1 MMMGNENGE
10 RSDPRRTR
18 KPARAPT
25 QMRRQQGAAAA
36 AAGIGASRL
45 TGLVRTALVTNVLG
59 IGTVGD
65 AFAAAM
71 RIPNFLQNLL
81 GEGALSG
88 AFVPAYSSLTERDER
103 AAGRL
108 AGAIATF
115 LVAVTAAA
123 ALISIFAARPLVRL
137 IAWGFVGERFE
148 LTVTLVRITVC
159 GTALAVLSAWCLGV
173 LNSHRR
179 FFLSYVA
186 PVVWNATQ
194 IAVLV
199 GVLAWGIAGA
209 DRATALAWGVTAGAA
224 AQVLVQLRGVWR
236 ADPRIALNFGWREPQ
251 AAGVIKRFGPAVAGR
266 GVLQISAFLDL
277 ALASL
282 LSVGAAAAMAAAQ
295 TLYLLPLSLIGTSIA
310 AAELTELSRMRDP
323 AEIAQRTSG
332 RLCATVFGVSGVM
345 AIYFAAGGPL
355 TDSVFNLAGLRNAIA
370 DDDITLIAL
379 VLGAYSLG
387 LVPLVAS
394 RLCQNVLFAARD
406 TRTAASIAAIR
417 LAVSLGIGAALMLPL
432 DRVLVVEG
440 ALTGFG
446 DIDLFSLEST
456 WSLLDSRIRSD
467 PALPARLG
475 AVGLAL
481 GAAVGAWV
489 ELALLRRAVLQR
501 RPSRTGLP
509 QQADWPAQRLFGGAL
524 ARHMVP
530 AAVAFVVGLPVTLV
544 LAPLP
549 AVLRVAVAG
558 LTMAGLHVGCGL
570 ALRLPVA
577 RALTSQLSSVVT
589 KQRQHPPG
597 DAHADADSDA
607 DSDQSPTDDNNGG
620 PPQ

>member
-1 MMMGNENGE
+1 
-10 RSDPRRTR
+10 
-18 KPARAPT
+18 
-25 QMRRQQGAAAA
+25 MRRRPGLRRRQGAAAA
-36 AAGIGASRL
+36 AAGIGVSRL
-45 TGLVRTALVTNVLG
+45 SGLARTALVTNVLG
-59 IGTVGD
+59 IGTIGD

-88 AFVPAYSSLTERDER
+88 AFVPAYSSLSERDER

-115 LVAVTAAA
+115 LLAVTAAA

-137 IAWGFVGERFE
+137 IAWGFVGERFD

-199 GVLAWGIAGA
+199 GVIVWGVAGA
-209 DRATALAWGVTAGAA
+209 SRATALAWGVTAGAA
-224 AQVLVQLRGVWR
+224 GQVLVQLRGVWR
-236 ADPRIALNFGWREPQ
+236 ADPRISLNFGWRERE

-310 AAELTELSRMRDP
+310 AAELTELSRERDP
-323 AEIAQRTSG
+323 AVIAERTSQ
-332 RLCATVFGVSGVM
+332 RLCATVFGISGVA
-345 AIYFAAGGPL
+345 AIYLAAGTPL
-355 TDSVFNLAGLRNAIA
+355 SKTIFNLAGLRNAIA
-370 DDDITLIAL
+370 DDDIALIAL

-406 TRTAASIAAIR
+406 TRTAATIAAIR
-417 LAVSLGIGAALMLPL
+417 LAVSLVIGAALMLPL
-432 DRVLVVEG
+432 DRVLVIDG

-446 DIDLFSLEST
+446 DIDLFSREST
-456 WSLLDSRIRSD
+456 WSLLDSEIRSD

-481 GAAVGAWV
+481 GAAVGAWA
-489 ELALLRRAVLQR
+489 ELGLLRRAVLAR
-501 RPSRTGLP
+501 RTARGGLP
-509 QQADWPAQRLFGGAL
+509 RRADWPAERLFGSSA
-524 ARHMVP
+524 ARHLVP
-530 AAVAFVVGLPVTLV
+530 AAVALAVGIPAS
-544 LAPLP
+544 LALDILP
-549 AVLRVAVAG
+549 AVLRFAAVAA
-558 LTMAGLHVGCGL
+558 LMAGVHIGCGL
-570 ALRLPVA
+570 ALKLPAA
-577 RALTSQLSSVVT
+577 RALISRLPRLVVNLDQNPDSTSGNSTSDD
-589 KQRQHPPG
+589 RARPP
-597 DAHADADSDA
+597 AD
-607 DSDQSPTDDNNGG
+607 DDEGG
-620 PPQ
+620 SQP

>member
-1 MMMGNENGE
+1 MNEQ
-10 RSDPRRTR
+10 RSS
-18 KPARAPT
+18 ARA
-25 QMRRQQGAAAA
+25 RRQQGAAAA
-36 AAGIGASRL
+36 ATGIGVSRL
-45 TGLVRTALVTNVLG
+45 SGLVRTALVTNVLG
-59 IGTVGD
+59 IGVIGD

-81 GEGALSG
+81 GEGSLSA
-88 AFVPAYSSLTERDER
+88 AFVPAYSSLAERDER
-103 AAGRL
+103 AAGQL

-115 LVAVTAAA
+115 LVTITAAA
-123 ALISIFAARPLVRL
+123 TLISIFAARPLVRL

-173 LNSHRR
+173 LNSRRR

-186 PVVWNATQ
+186 PAVWNATQ

-199 GVLAWGIAGA
+199 GVLAWGVTGA

-236 ADPRIALNFGWREPQ
+236 ADPHIALNARWWDSQ
-251 AAGVIKRFGPAVAGR
+251 SAGVIKRFGPAVAGR

-310 AAELTELSRMRDP
+310 AVELTRLSRTHELRTI
-323 AEIAQRTSG
+323 AERTSA
-332 RLCATVFGVSGVM
+332 RLCAATFAVSAVVAM
-345 AIYFAAGGPL
+345 YLASGGPL
-355 TDSVFNLAGLRNAIA
+355 VASVFNLAGLRTTIG
-370 DDDITLIAL
+370 DDDIALIAL

-406 TRTAASIAAIR
+406 TRTAATIATVR
-417 LAVSLGIGAALMLPL
+417 LSVSLIVGAALMLPL
-432 DRVLVVEG
+432 DRLLIVDG
-440 ALTGFG
+440 AITGFS
-446 DIDLFSLEST
+446 DIDLFSTEST
-456 WSLLDSRIRSD
+456 WSLVDSKVRSD

-481 GAAVGAWV
+481 GAAAGAWV
-489 ELALLRRAVLQR
+489 ELILLRSAILRR
-501 RPSRTGLP
+501 RPANTHLP
-509 QQADWPAQRLFGGAL
+509 ERADWPQHQLFGGTL
-524 ARHMVP
+524 ARHMLP
-530 AAVAFVVGLPVTLV
+530 AVVTFTVGALMTFALS
-544 LAPLP
+544 PLP
-549 AVLRVAVAG
+549 AVLRASLAMGAMAVV
-558 LTMAGLHVGCGL
+558 HFGCGL
-570 ALRLPVA
+570 ALGLPAA
-577 RALTSQLSSVVT
+577 RALTSRLSRLVSRQ
-589 KQRQHPPG
+589 QRHPHAPVRV
-597 DAHADADSDA
+597 DADLANADPIHADSTNDQAI
-607 DSDQSPTDDNNGG
+607 SDQTTNDPKG
-620 PPQ
+620 PLQ

>member
-1 MMMGNENGE
+1 
-10 RSDPRRTR
+10 
-18 KPARAPT
+18 
-25 QMRRQQGAAAA
+25 MRRQQGAAAA
-36 AAGIGASRL
+36 AAGIGVSRL
-45 TGLVRTALVTNVLG
+45 SGLARTALVTNVLG
-59 IGTVGD
+59 IGTIGD

-115 LVAVTAAA
+115 LVAITAAA

-199 GVLAWGIAGA
+199 GVLAWGVAGA

-236 ADPRIALNFGWREPQ
+236 ADPRISLNFGWREPH

-310 AAELTELSRMRDP
+310 AAELTELSRIREP
-323 AEIAQRTSG
+323 ATIAERTSA
-332 RLCATVFGVSGVM
+332 RLCATAFGVSGVV

-355 TDSVFNLAGLRNAIA
+355 TDSVFNLAGLRTAIA

-406 TRTAASIAAIR
+406 TRTAATIAAIR
-417 LAVSLGIGAALMLPL
+417 LAVSLAVGAALMLPL

-456 WSLLDSRIRSD
+456 WSLLDSGIRSD
-467 PALPARLG
+467 AALPARLG

-489 ELALLRRAVLQR
+489 ELGLLRRAVMQR
-501 RPSRTGLP
+501 RPARAGMPTA
-509 QQADWPAQRLFGGAL
+509 ADWPAGRLFGGAI
-524 ARHMVP
+524 ARHLVP
-530 AAVAFVVGLPVTLV
+530 AAVTFVVGLGVTLV
-544 LAPLP
+544 LAPVP
-549 AVLRVAVAG
+549 SVLRVAVAG
-558 LTMAGLHVGCGL
+558 VTMAGLHLGCGL

-577 RALTSQLSSVVT
+577 RALTSQLSRVAP
-589 KQRQHPPG
+589 KRAQRSH
-597 DAHADADSDA
+597 DTTHADARTEPDES
-607 DSDQSPTDDNNGG
+607 STDDNEGS
-620 PPQ
+620 

>member
-1 MMMGNENGE
+1 
-10 RSDPRRTR
+10 
-18 KPARAPT
+18 
-25 QMRRQQGAAAA
+25 MRRQQGAAAA
-36 AAGIGASRL
+36 AAGIGVSRL
-45 TGLVRTALVTNVLG
+45 SGLARTALVTNVLG
-59 IGTVGD
+59 IGTIGD

-115 LVAVTAAA
+115 LVAVTATA

-199 GVLAWGIAGA
+199 GVLAWGVAGA

-236 ADPRIALNFGWREPQ
+236 ADPRISLNFGWREPQ

-310 AAELTELSRMRDP
+310 AAELTELSRIREP
-323 AEIAQRTSG
+323 ATIAERTSE
-332 RLCATVFGVSGVM
+332 RLCATAFGISGVV
-345 AIYFAAGGPL
+345 AIYFATGGPL
-355 TDSVFNLAGLRNAIA
+355 TDSVFNLAGLRTAIA

-387 LVPLVAS
+387 LVPLAAS

-406 TRTAASIAAIR
+406 TRTAATVAAIR
-417 LAVSLGIGAALMLPL
+417 LAVSLAVGAALMLPL
-432 DRVLVVEG
+432 DRVLVIEG

-456 WSLLDSRIRSD
+456 WSLLDAGIRSD

-489 ELALLRRAVLQR
+489 ELGLLRRAVLRR
-501 RPSRTGLP
+501 RPARAGMPT
-509 QQADWPAQRLFGGAL
+509 QADWPEGRLFGGAI
-524 ARHMVP
+524 ARHLVP
-530 AAVAFVVGLPVTLV
+530 AVVTFVVGLGVTLV
-544 LAPLP
+544 LAPVP
-549 AVLRVAVAG
+549 SVLRVAIAG
-558 LTMAGLHVGCGL
+558 LTMAGVHLGCGL
-570 ALRLPVA
+570 ALRLPAA
-577 RALTSQLSSVVT
+577 RALTSQLSRIT
-589 KQRQHPPG
+589 PERAQRARG
-597 DAHADADSDA
+597 ADADA
-607 DSDQSPTDDNNGG
+607 DQSLNDHEGG
-620 PPQ
+620 LPQ

>member
-1 MMMGNENGE
+1 
-10 RSDPRRTR
+10 
-18 KPARAPT
+18 
-25 QMRRQQGAAAA
+25 MRRRQGAAAA
-36 AAGIGASRL
+36 AAGIGVSRL
-45 TGLVRTALVTNVLG
+45 SGLVRTALVTNVLG
-59 IGTVGD
+59 IGTIGD

-88 AFVPAYSSLTERDER
+88 AFVPAYSSLSERDER

-108 AGAIATF
+108 AGAVATF
-115 LVAVTAAA
+115 LIAVTAAA
-123 ALISIFAARPLVRL
+123 ALVSIFAARPLVRL

-194 IAVLV
+194 IAVLA
-199 GVLAWGIAGA
+199 GVIAWGVAGA
-209 DRATALAWGVTAGAA
+209 SRATALAWGVTAGAVG
-224 AQVLVQLRGVWR
+224 QVLVQLRGVWR
-236 ADPRIALNFGWREPQ
+236 ADPHITLNFRWRERE

-310 AAELTELSRMRDP
+310 ATELTELSRARDTSVI
-323 AEIAQRTSG
+323 AERTSQ
-332 RLCATVFGVSGVM
+332 RLCATIFGVSGVV
-345 AIYFAAGGPL
+345 AIYLAAGSPL
-355 TDSVFNLAGLRNAIA
+355 SHTIFNLAGLRNAIA
-370 DDDITLIAL
+370 DDDIALIAL

-406 TRTAASIAAIR
+406 TRTAATIAAVR
-417 LAVSLGIGAALMLPL
+417 LAVSLVIGAALMLPL
-432 DRVLVVEG
+432 DRVLVIDG

-446 DIDLFSLEST
+446 DINLFSLEST
-456 WSLLDSRIRSD
+456 WSLLDTKIRSD

-489 ELALLRRAVLQR
+489 ELALLRRAVLAR
-501 RPSRTGLP
+501 RTARGGLP
-509 QQADWPAQRLFGGAL
+509 RRADWPAQRLFGGSV
-524 ARHMVP
+524 ARHLVP
-530 AAVAFVVGLPVTLV
+530 AAIA
-544 LAPLP
+544 LAAGIPASLALDGLP
-549 AVLRVAVAG
+549 AVLRFAAVAVLMTG
-558 LTMAGLHVGCGL
+558 VHIGSGL
-570 ALRLPVA
+570 ALKLPVA
-577 RALTSQLSSVVT
+577 RVLISQLPLLVLNWQERPDSAT
-589 KQRQHPPG
+589 G
-597 DAHADADSDA
+597 DDTANPRARPFADDEAGDEE
-607 DSDQSPTDDNNGG
+607 GG
-620 PPQ
+620 FQP

>member
-1 MMMGNENGE
+1 MAA
-10 RSDPRRTR
+10 RREG
-18 KPARAPT
+18 APIGAAS

-36 AAGIGASRL
+36 AAGIGVSRL
-45 TGLVRTALVTNVLG
+45 SGLARTALVTNVLG
-59 IGTVGD
+59 IGTIGD

-88 AFVPAYSSLTERDER
+88 AFVPAYSSLAERDER

-108 AGAIATF
+108 AGAVATF

-123 ALISIFAARPLVRL
+123 ALISILAARPLVRL

-186 PVVWNATQ
+186 PVLWNATQ

-199 GVLAWGIAGA
+199 GVLAWGVVGA
-209 DRATALAWGVTAGAA
+209 DRATALAWGVAAGAV

-236 ADPRIALNFGWREPQ
+236 ANPQISLNFRWREPQ
-251 AAGVIKRFGPAVAGR
+251 ASGVIKRFGPAVAGR
-266 GVLQISAFLDL
+266 GVLQISAFVDL

-295 TLYLLPLSLIGTSIA
+295 TLYLLPLSLIGTSVA
-310 AAELTELSRMRDP
+310 AAELTELSRLRDP
-323 AEIAQRTSG
+323 ADVAQRTSG
-332 RLCATVFGVSGVM
+332 RLCATAFGVSGVM
-345 AIYFAAGGPL
+345 ALYFAAGGPL
-355 TDSVFNLAGLRNAIA
+355 TDAVFNLAGLRNAIA
-370 DDDITLIAL
+370 KDDIILIAL
-379 VLGAYSLG
+379 VLGAYALG

-406 TRTAASIAAIR
+406 TRTAAVIASIR
-417 LAVSLGIGAALMLPL
+417 LAVSLAVGAALMLPL
-432 DRVLVVEG
+432 DRVLVIEG

-446 DIDLFSLEST
+446 DIDLLSLEST
-456 WSLLDSRIRSD
+456 WSLLDAKLRSNA
-467 PALPARLG
+467 ALPARLG

-489 ELALLRRAVLQR
+489 ELGLLRRAVLRR
-501 RPSRTGLP
+501 RPLRAGLP
-509 QQADWPAQRLFGGAL
+509 QQADWPRRRLFGGSL
-524 ARHMVP
+524 ARHLVP
-530 AAVAFVVGLPVTLV
+530 AAAAFVVGLPLTIA
-544 LAPLP
+544 LAPMP
-549 AVLRVAVAG
+549 AVLRTAAAG
-558 LTMAGLHVGCGL
+558 LVMAGVHFGCGL
-570 ALRLPVA
+570 GLRLPVA
-577 RALTSQLSSVVT
+577 RALTSELSRIVSSRRGRPRDDT
-589 KQRQHPPG
+589 L
-597 DAHADADSDA
+597 ADADSD
-607 DSDQSPTDDNNGG
+607 DNQGG
-620 PPQ
+620 LPQ

>member
-1 MMMGNENGE
+1 
-10 RSDPRRTR
+10 
-18 KPARAPT
+18 
-25 QMRRQQGAAAA
+25 MRRQQGAAAA
-36 AAGIGASRL
+36 AAGIGVSRL
-45 TGLVRTALVTNVLG
+45 SGLARTALVTNVLG

-88 AFVPAYSSLTERDER
+88 AFVPAYSSLAERDER

-115 LVAVTAAA
+115 LVAVTATA

-186 PVVWNATQ
+186 PVVWNAAQ

-199 GVLAWGIAGA
+199 GVLAWGVAGA

-236 ADPRIALNFGWREPQ
+236 ADPRIALNFRWRDPA

-266 GVLQISAFLDL
+266 GVLQISAFVDL

-310 AAELTELSRMRDP
+310 AAELTELSRTRDP
-323 AEIAQRTSG
+323 AAIAERTSA
-332 RLCATVFGVSGVM
+332 RLCGAVFGISGVV
-345 AIYFAAGGPL
+345 AVYFAAGGPL

-406 TRTAASIAAIR
+406 TRTAATIAAIR
-417 LAVSLGIGAALMLPL
+417 LAVSLAVGAALMLPL
-432 DRVLVVEG
+432 DRVLVLEG

-446 DIDLFSLEST
+446 DIDLFSAEST
-456 WSLLDSRIRSD
+456 WSLLDSGVRSD
-467 PALPARLG
+467 PGLPARLG

-481 GAAVGAWV
+481 GAALGAWV
-489 ELALLRRAVLQR
+489 ELGLLRRAVLQR
-501 RPSRTGLP
+501 RPTRAAMP
-509 QQADWPAQRLFGGAL
+509 RRADWPGQRLFGGAL
-524 ARHMVP
+524 ARHLAP
-530 AAVAFVVGLPVTLV
+530 AAVTFVAGLPITLV
-544 LAPLP
+544 LAPVP
-549 AVLRVAVAG
+549 SVLRVAVVGAA
-558 LTMAGLHVGCGL
+558 MACIHLGCGL
-570 ALRLPVA
+570 ALRLPTA
-577 RALTSQLSSVVT
+577 RALVSQLSRVAPSPSQRS
-589 KQRQHPPG
+589 QRQGSQDPAHIDG
-597 DAHADADSDA
+597 DEEE
-607 DSDQSPTDDNNGG
+607 G

>member
-1 MMMGNENGE
+1 
-10 RSDPRRTR
+10 
-18 KPARAPT
+18 
-25 QMRRQQGAAAA
+25 MRRRPETRRRQGAAAA
-36 AAGIGASRL
+36 AAGIGVSRL
-45 TGLVRTALVTNVLG
+45 SGLARTALVTNVLG
-59 IGTVGD
+59 IGTIGD

-88 AFVPAYSSLTERDER
+88 AFVPAYSSLSERDER

-108 AGAIATF
+108 AGAVATF

-159 GTALAVLSAWCLGV
+159 GAALAVLSAWCLGV

-199 GVLAWGIAGA
+199 GVIAWGVAGA
-209 DRATALAWGVTAGAA
+209 SRATALAWGVAAGAA
-224 AQVLVQLRGVWR
+224 GQILVQLRGVWR
-236 ADPRIALNFGWREPQ
+236 ADPHIALNFRWRERE

-266 GVLQISAFLDL
+266 GVLQISAFVDL

-310 AAELTELSRMRDP
+310 AAELTELSRARDTAVI
-323 AEIAQRTSG
+323 AERTSQ
-332 RLCATVFGVSGVM
+332 RLCSTVFAVSGVA
-345 AIYFAAGGPL
+345 AIYLAAGSPL
-355 TDSVFNLAGLRNAIA
+355 SDTIFNLAGLRNAIA
-370 DDDITLIAL
+370 DDDVMLIAL

-406 TRTAASIAAIR
+406 TRTAATIAAIR
-417 LAVSLGIGAALMLPL
+417 LAVSLVIGAALMLPL
-432 DRVLVVEG
+432 DRVLVIDG

-446 DIDLFSLEST
+446 DIDLLSLEST
-456 WSLLDSRIRSD
+456 WSLLDTKIRSD

-489 ELALLRRAVLQR
+489 ELALLRRAVLAR
-501 RPSRTGLP
+501 RTARGGLP
-509 QQADWPAQRLFGGAL
+509 RQADWPAQRLFGGSG
-524 ARHMVP
+524 ARHLVP
-530 AAVAFVVGLPVTLV
+530 AAVALAVGIPAS
-544 LAPLP
+544 LATDALP
-549 AVLRVAVAG
+549 AVLRFVAVAII
-558 LTMAGLHVGCGL
+558 MAGVHIGCGL
-570 ALRLPVA
+570 TLKLPAARVLILLLPRLVLNWQERPGTDSGDDA
-577 RALTSQLSSVVT
+577 AHRRAQPQSDDDGDDEGGSQ
-589 KQRQHPPG
+589 P
-597 DAHADADSDA
+597 
-607 DSDQSPTDDNNGG
+607 
-620 PPQ
+620 

>member
-1 MMMGNENGE
+1 
-10 RSDPRRTR
+10 
-18 KPARAPT
+18 
-25 QMRRQQGAAAA
+25 MRRQQGAAAA

-45 TGLVRTALVTNVLG
+45 SGLARTALVTNVLG
-59 IGTVGD
+59 IGTIGD

-123 ALISIFAARPLVRL
+123 ALTSIFAARPLVRL

-159 GTALAVLSAWCLGV
+159 GTAVAVLSAWCLGV

-199 GVLAWGIAGA
+199 GVLAWGVAGA
-209 DRATALAWGVTAGAA
+209 DRATALAWGVTAGAV
-224 AQVLVQLRGVWR
+224 AQVVVQLRGVWR
-236 ADPRIALNFGWREPQ
+236 ADPQIALNFRWREPN

-310 AAELTELSRMRDP
+310 AAELTELSRTQDP
-323 AEIAQRTSG
+323 ATIAERTSG
-332 RLCATVFGVSGVM
+332 RLCGTVFAVSGVV
-345 AIYFAAGGPL
+345 AIYFAAGGPI
-355 TDSVFNLAGLRNAIA
+355 TDSVFNLAGLRTAIA

-379 VLGAYSLG
+379 VLGAYSIG

-406 TRTAASIAAIR
+406 TRTAATIAAIR
-417 LAVSLGIGAALMLPL
+417 LAVSLVVGAMLMLPL

-456 WSLLDSRIRSD
+456 WSLLDSAIRSD

-481 GAAVGAWV
+481 GAALGAWV
-489 ELALLRRAVLQR
+489 ELGLLRRAVLQR
-501 RPSRTGLP
+501 RPVRASMPR
-509 QQADWPAQRLFGGAL
+509 QADWPDQRLFGGAL
-524 ARHMVP
+524 GRHLVP

-549 AVLRVAVAG
+549 SVLRAALAG
-558 LTMAGLHVGCGL
+558 LIMAGLHLGCGL
-570 ALRLPVA
+570 ALRLPAA
-577 RALTSQLSSVVT
+577 RALTSQLSHIALRRTQPS
-589 KQRQHPPG
+589 HG
-597 DAHADADSDA
+597 AAHSDA
-607 DSDQSPTDDNNGG
+607 LAPEDQPPADDNEGG
-620 PPQ
+620 LAQ

>member
-1 MMMGNENGE
+1 
-10 RSDPRRTR
+10 
-18 KPARAPT
+18 
-25 QMRRQQGAAAA
+25 MRPEQGAAAA
-36 AAGIGASRL
+36 AAGIGISRL
-45 TGLVRTALVTNVLG
+45 SGLARTALVANVLG
-59 IGTVGD
+59 IGAVGD

-88 AFVPAYSSLTERDER
+88 AFVPAYSSLNERDER

-108 AGAIATF
+108 AGAVATF
-115 LVAVTAAA
+115 LVAATAGA
-123 ALISIFAARPLVRL
+123 ALVSIVAARPLVRL

-148 LTVTLVRITVC
+148 LTVALVRITVC

-186 PVVWNATQ
+186 PVLWNTAQ

-199 GVLAWGIAGA
+199 GVLAWGMVGA
-209 DRATALAWGVTAGAA
+209 DRATALAWGVTAGAV

-236 ADPRIALNFGWREPQ
+236 ANPRIALNFRWREPQ

-266 GVLQISAFLDL
+266 GVLQISAFVDL

-295 TLYLLPLSLIGTSIA
+295 TLYLLPLSLIGASVA
-310 AAELTELSRMRDP
+310 AAELTELSRIRDP
-323 AEIAQRTSG
+323 ADIARRTSE
-332 RLCATVFGVSGVM
+332 RLCATAFGVSGV
-345 AIYFAAGGPL
+345 AALYFAAGKPL
-355 TDSVFNLAGLRNAIA
+355 SDAVFNLAGLRRAIA
-370 DDDITLIAL
+370 DDDILLIAL

-406 TRTAASIAAIR
+406 TRTAAAVASVR
-417 LAVSLGIGAALMLPL
+417 LAVSLVVGAALMLPL
-432 DRVLVVEG
+432 DRVLVVDG

-446 DIDLFSLEST
+446 DIDLLSLEAT
-456 WSLLDSRIRSD
+456 WSLLDAKVRSNA
-467 PALPARLG
+467 ALPARLG

-489 ELALLRRAVLQR
+489 ELGLLRRALLQR
-501 RPSRTGLP
+501 RPSRGGLP
-509 QQADWPAQRLFGGAL
+509 SHAHWPRRRLFGGAL
-524 ARHMVP
+524 ARHLAP
-530 AAVAFVVGLPVTLV
+530 ASAALAVGLLLTVA

-549 AVLRVAVAG
+549 AVLRTALAT
-558 LTMAGLHVGCGL
+558 LTVTALHLGCGL
-570 ALRLPVA
+570 ALRLPAAWALASHLSRIVGA
-577 RALTSQLSSVVT
+577 RRHRPRNGTPAI
-589 KQRQHPPG
+589 
-597 DAHADADSDA
+597 AD
-607 DSDQSPTDDNNGG
+607 TDDNQGG
-620 PPQ
+620 LPR

>member
-1 MMMGNENGE
+1 
-10 RSDPRRTR
+10 
-18 KPARAPT
+18 
-25 QMRRQQGAAAA
+25 MRRQQGAAAA
-36 AAGIGASRL
+36 AAGIGVSRL
-45 TGLVRTALVTNVLG
+45 SGLARTALVTNVLG
-59 IGTVGD
+59 IGTIGD

-115 LVAVTAAA
+115 LVAIAATA

-199 GVLAWGIAGA
+199 GVLAWGVART

-236 ADPRIALNFGWREPQ
+236 ADPRISLNLGWREPQ

-295 TLYLLPLSLIGTSIA
+295 ALYLLPLSLIGTSIA
-310 AAELTELSRMRDP
+310 AAELTELSRIRDP
-323 AEIAQRTSG
+323 VTIAERTSE
-332 RLCATVFGVSGVM
+332 RLCATAFGVSGVV

-355 TDSVFNLAGLRNAIA
+355 TDSVFNLAGLRTAIA

-406 TRTAASIAAIR
+406 TRTAATIAAIR
-417 LAVSLGIGAALMLPL
+417 LAVSLAVGAALMLPL
-432 DRVLVVEG
+432 DRVLVIEG

-456 WSLLDSRIRSD
+456 WSLLDAGIRSD

-481 GAAVGAWV
+481 GAALGAWV
-489 ELALLRRAVLQR
+489 ELGLLRRAVLRR
-501 RPSRTGLP
+501 RPARADMPT
-509 QQADWPAQRLFGGAL
+509 QADWPEGRLFGGAI
-524 ARHMVP
+524 ARHLVP
-530 AAVAFVVGLPVTLV
+530 AVATFVVGLGVALV

-549 AVLRVAVAG
+549 AVLRVSLAG
-558 LTMAGLHVGCGL
+558 LTMAGVHLGCGL
-570 ALRLPVA
+570 ALRLPAA
-577 RALTSQLSSVVT
+577 RALTSQLSRVAP
-589 KQRQHPPG
+589 KRAHPSHGANGG
-597 DAHADADSDA
+597 DT
-607 DSDQSPTDDNNGG
+607 DQSLNGDEG
-620 PPQ
+620 GLPQ

>member
-1 MMMGNENGE
+1 
-10 RSDPRRTR
+10 
-18 KPARAPT
+18 
-25 QMRRQQGAAAA
+25 MRRQQGAAAA

-45 TGLVRTALVTNVLG
+45 SGLARTALVTNVLG
-59 IGTVGD
+59 LGTVGD

-115 LVAVTAAA
+115 LVAVTASA

-199 GVLAWGIAGA
+199 GVLAWGAAGA
-209 DRATALAWGVTAGAA
+209 DRATALAWGVTAGAV

-236 ADPRIALNFGWREPQ
+236 ADPRIALNFGWRDPH

-310 AAELTELSRMRDP
+310 AAELTELSRTHDP
-323 AEIAQRTSG
+323 AVIAQRTAG
-332 RLCATVFGVSGVM
+332 RLCAAAFGVSGVV

-355 TDSVFNLAGLRNAIA
+355 TDSVFNLGGLRVAIA
-370 DDDITLIAL
+370 QDDIALIAL

-417 LAVSLGIGAALMLPL
+417 LAVSLVVGAALMLPL
-432 DRVLVVEG
+432 DRVLIVDG

-456 WSLLDSRIRSD
+456 WSLLDAGIRSD
-467 PALPARLG
+467 PGLPARLG

-489 ELALLRRAVLQR
+489 ELGLLRQAVLQR
-501 RPSRTGLP
+501 RPARAGMP
-509 QQADWPAQRLFGGAL
+509 RQADWPQQRLFGGAL
-524 ARHMVP
+524 ARHLVP
-530 AAVAFVVGLPVTLV
+530 AFVTFVVGLPVTLV

-549 AVLRVAVAG
+549 AVLRAATAG
-558 LTMAGLHVGCGL
+558 VVMAALHLGCGL
-570 ALRLPVA
+570 ALRLPAA
-577 RALTSQLSSVVT
+577 RALASLLAHRAS
-589 KQRQHPPG
+589 KNRHPSP
-597 DAHADADSDA
+597 DAAQADGRDDT
-607 DSDQSPTDDNNGG
+607 DRSPTEDNEGS
-620 PPQ
+620 

>member
-1 MMMGNENGE
+1 
-10 RSDPRRTR
+10 
-18 KPARAPT
+18 
-25 QMRRQQGAAAA
+25 MRRRPGLRRRQGAAAA
-36 AAGIGASRL
+36 AAGIGVSRL
-45 TGLVRTALVTNVLG
+45 SGLARTALVTNVLG
-59 IGTVGD
+59 IGTIGD

-88 AFVPAYSSLTERDER
+88 AFVPAYSSLSERDER

-108 AGAIATF
+108 AGAVATF
-115 LVAVTAAA
+115 LLAITAAA

-199 GVLAWGIAGA
+199 GVILWGVAGTS
-209 DRATALAWGVTAGAA
+209 RATALAWGVTAGAA
-224 AQVLVQLRGVWR
+224 GQVLVQLRGVWR
-236 ADPRIALNFGWREPQ
+236 ANPRITLNFRWREHE

-310 AAELTELSRMRDP
+310 AAELTELSRARDTAVI
-323 AEIAQRTSG
+323 AERTSQ
-332 RLCATVFGVSGVM
+332 RLCATVFGISGVA
-345 AIYFAAGGPL
+345 AIYLAAGSPL
-355 TDSVFNLAGLRNAIA
+355 SDAIFNLAGLRTAIA
-370 DDDITLIAL
+370 DDDIALIAL

-406 TRTAASIAAIR
+406 TRTAAVIAAIR
-417 LAVSLGIGAALMLPL
+417 LAVSLIIGAALMLPL
-432 DRVLVVEG
+432 DRVLIIDG

-446 DIDLFSLEST
+446 DIDLFSREST
-456 WSLLDSRIRSD
+456 WSLLDTKIRSD

-475 AVGLAL
+475 AVGLAF

-489 ELALLRRAVLQR
+489 EMGLLRRAVLAR
-501 RPSRTGLP
+501 RTARGGLP
-509 QQADWPAQRLFGGAL
+509 RRADWPAQRLFGGTG
-524 ARHMVP
+524 ARHLVP
-530 AAVAFVVGLPVTLV
+530 AAVA
-544 LAPLP
+544 LAAGIPASLALDVLP
-549 AVLRVAVAG
+549 AVLRFAAVAA
-558 LTMAGLHVGCGL
+558 LMAAVHVGCGL
-570 ALRLPVA
+570 ALKLPA
-577 RALTSQLSSVVT
+577 AGALISQLPRLMLNWRRRPDGTSPDGTVPDGTVGEATRPSSD
-589 KQRQHPPG
+589 G
-597 DAHADADSDA
+597 DE
-607 DSDQSPTDDNNGG
+607 GG
-620 PPQ
+620 SQP

>member
-1 MMMGNENGE
+1 
-10 RSDPRRTR
+10 
-18 KPARAPT
+18 
-25 QMRRQQGAAAA
+25 MRRQQGAAAA

-45 TGLVRTALVTNVLG
+45 SGLARTALVTNVLG
-59 IGTVGD
+59 IGTIGD

-115 LVAVTAAA
+115 LVAVTATA

-199 GVLAWGIAGA
+199 GVLAWGVAGA

-236 ADPRIALNFGWREPQ
+236 ADPQIALNFRWREPA

-310 AAELTELSRMRDP
+310 AAELTELSRTHDP
-323 AEIAQRTSG
+323 VTIAERTSG
-332 RLCATVFGVSGVM
+332 RLCGTVFAVSGVV
-345 AIYFAAGGPL
+345 AIYFAAGGPI
-355 TDSVFNLAGLRNAIA
+355 TDSVFNLAGLRTAIA

-406 TRTAASIAAIR
+406 TRTAATIAAIR
-417 LAVSLGIGAALMLPL
+417 LAVSLVVGAMLMLPL

-446 DIDLFSLEST
+446 DIDLFSLEAT
-456 WSLLDSRIRSD
+456 WSLLDSPIRSD

-481 GAAVGAWV
+481 GAALGAWV

-501 RPSRTGLP
+501 RPARAGMP
-509 QQADWPAQRLFGGAL
+509 RQADWPGRRLFGGAL
-524 ARHMVP
+524 GRHLVP
-530 AAVAFVVGLPVTLV
+530 ASVAFVVGLPVTLV

-549 AVLRVAVAG
+549 SVLRAAIAG
-558 LTMAGLHVGCGL
+558 LVMAGLHLGCGL
-570 ALRLPVA
+570 ALRLPAA
-577 RALTSQLSSVVT
+577 RALTSQLSHVAL
-589 KQRQHPPG
+589 KQGRRSR
-597 DAHADADSDA
+597 DAARADTRSPE
-607 DSDQSPTDDNNGG
+607 DQSPTDDNEGG
-620 PPQ
+620 LPQ

>member
-1 MMMGNENGE
+1 MSRE
-10 RSDPRRTR
+10 
-18 KPARAPT
+18 
-25 QMRRQQGAAAA
+25 QGAPAAA
-36 AAGIGASRL
+36 VGIGVSRL
-45 TGLVRTALVTNVLG
+45 SGLARTALITNVLG
-59 IGTVGD
+59 VGTLGD

-88 AFVPAYSSLTERDER
+88 AFVPAYSSLSERDER

-108 AGAIATF
+108 AGAVATF
-115 LVAVTAAA
+115 LIAIAAAA

-159 GTALAVLSAWCLGV
+159 GAALAVLSAWCLGV

-194 IAVLV
+194 ISVLV
-199 GVLAWGIAGA
+199 GVIVWGTTGA
-209 DRATALAWGVTAGAA
+209 TRATALAWGVTAGAA
-224 AQVLVQLRGVWR
+224 GQVLVQLRGVR
-236 ADPRIALNFGWREPQ
+236 RCDPQIVLNVRWRERT

-266 GVLQISAFLDL
+266 GVLQISSFLDL

-310 AAELTELSRMRDP
+310 AAELTELSRINDP
-323 AEIAQRTSG
+323 AVIAERTSQ
-332 RLCATVFGVSGVM
+332 RLCAAIFGISGVA
-345 AIYFAAGGPL
+345 AIYLAAGLPL
-355 TDSVFNLAGLRNAIA
+355 SDTIFNLAGLRSAIA
-370 DDDITLIAL
+370 DDDIALIAA

-394 RLCQNVLFAARD
+394 RLCQNVLFVARD
-406 TRTAASIAAIR
+406 TRTAAKIAAIR
-417 LAVSLGIGAALMLPL
+417 LTVSLGIGALLMLPL
-432 DRVLVVEG
+432 DRVLILDG

-446 DIDLFSLEST
+446 DIDLLSTDST
-456 WSLLDSRIRSD
+456 WSLLDTKVRSD

-489 ELALLRRAVLQR
+489 ELALLRRAVLKHRSALSRLPQR
-501 RPSRTGLP
+501 RLP
-509 QQADWPAQRLFGGAL
+509 QRPDWPAQRLFGGNGARHLVPGAVAL
-524 ARHMVP
+524 AVGIP
-530 AAVAFVVGLPVTLV
+530 AAVGLGV
-544 LAPLP
+544 LP
-549 AVLRVAVAG
+549 AVLRFIVVATFMVVVHISVG
-558 LTMAGLHVGCGL
+558 LTLQLPA
-570 ALRLPVA
+570 ARLLILQVPRLVLNW
-577 RALTSQLSSVVT
+577 RSRPSNQS
-589 KQRQHPPG
+589 G
-597 DAHADADSDA
+597 DNTHDNTNNTHDNTGDQQKSPSADNDE
-607 DSDQSPTDDNNGG
+607 GG
-620 PPQ
+620 S

>member
-1 MMMGNENGE
+1 
-10 RSDPRRTR
+10 
-18 KPARAPT
+18 
-25 QMRRQQGAAAA
+25 MRRPQGAGAA
-36 AAGIGASRL
+36 AAGIGVSRL
-45 TGLVRTALVTNVLG
+45 SGLARTALIINVLG
-59 IGTVGD
+59 IGTIGD

-115 LVAVTAAA
+115 LVAITATA

-199 GVLAWGIAGA
+199 GVLAWGVAGA

-236 ADPRIALNFGWREPQ
+236 ADPQIALNFGWRERE

-310 AAELTELSRMRDP
+310 AAELTELSRVRDP
-323 AEIAQRTSG
+323 AAIAERTAR
-332 RLCATVFGVSGVM
+332 RLCATAFAVSGVV
-345 AIYFAAGGPL
+345 AIYFAAAGPL
-355 TDSVFNLAGLRNAIA
+355 TDTVFNLAGLRNAIA
-370 DDDITLIAL
+370 NDDITLIAL
-379 VLGAYSLG
+379 VLGAYSVG

-394 RLCQNVLFAARD
+394 RLCQNVLFAARY
-406 TRTAASIAAIR
+406 TRTAATIAAIR
-417 LAVSLGIGAALMLPL
+417 LAVSLAIGAALMLPL
-432 DRVLVVEG
+432 DRVLVVDG

-446 DIDLFSLEST
+446 DINLFSLEST
-456 WSLLDSRIRSD
+456 WSLLDSKIRSN

-475 AVGLAL
+475 AVGLAI

-489 ELALLRRAVLQR
+489 ELGLLRRALLRRRTA
-501 RPSRTGLP
+501 RTGLP
-509 QQADWPAQRLFGGAL
+509 RQADWPNQRLFGGAL
-524 ARHMVP
+524 GRHLVP
-530 AAVAFVVGLPVTLV
+530 AAVAFVVGLPTALALEV
-544 LAPLP
+544 LPSVLRAAV
-549 AVLRVAVAG
+549 AVLV
-558 LTMAGLHVGCGL
+558 MACFHLGCGL
-570 ALRLPVA
+570 ALRLPAA
-577 RALTSQLSSVVT
+577 RALTSQLSRLVLNRR
-589 KQRQHPPG
+589 QRPHDNAG
-597 DAHADADSDA
+597 DTTGDDTV
-607 DSDQSPTDDNNGG
+607 QSPTDDNEGG
-620 PPQ
+620 VTQ

>member
-1 MMMGNENGE
+1 
-10 RSDPRRTR
+10 
-18 KPARAPT
+18 
-25 QMRRQQGAAAA
+25 MRRQQGAAAA

-45 TGLVRTALVTNVLG
+45 SGLARTALVTNVLG
-59 IGTVGD
+59 IGTIGD

-159 GTALAVLSAWCLGV
+159 GTAVAVLSAWCLGV

-199 GVLAWGIAGA
+199 GVLAWGVAGA
-209 DRATALAWGVTAGAA
+209 DRATALAWGVTAGAV

-236 ADPRIALNFGWREPQ
+236 ADPQIALNFRWREPH

-310 AAELTELSRMRDP
+310 AAELTELSRTHDP
-323 AEIAQRTSG
+323 ATIAERTSG
-332 RLCATVFGVSGVM
+332 RLCGTVFAVSGVV
-345 AIYFAAGGPL
+345 AIYFAAGGPI
-355 TDSVFNLAGLRNAIA
+355 TDSVFNLAGLRTAIA

-379 VLGAYSLG
+379 VLGAYSIG

-406 TRTAASIAAIR
+406 TRTAATIAAIR
-417 LAVSLGIGAALMLPL
+417 LTVSLVVGAVLMLPL

-456 WSLLDSRIRSD
+456 WSLLDSAIRSD

-481 GAAVGAWV
+481 GAGLGAWV
-489 ELALLRRAVLQR
+489 ELGLLRRAVLQR
-501 RPSRTGLP
+501 RPMRAGMP
-509 QQADWPAQRLFGGAL
+509 RQADWPNQRLFGGAL
-524 ARHMVP
+524 GRHLVP
-530 AAVAFVVGLPVTLV
+530 AVVAFVVGLPVTLV
-544 LAPLP
+544 LAPVP
-549 AVLRVAVAG
+549 SVLRAALAG
-558 LTMAGLHVGCGL
+558 LIMVALHLGCGV
-570 ALRLPVA
+570 ALRLPAA
-577 RALTSQLSSVVT
+577 RALTSQLSHVALRR
-589 KQRQHPPG
+589 KQPSHGTAQP
-597 DAHADADSDA
+597 DALAPD
-607 DSDQSPTDDNNGG
+607 DQPPTDDNEGG
-620 PPQ
+620 LAQ

>member
-1 MMMGNENGE
+1 
-10 RSDPRRTR
+10 
-18 KPARAPT
+18 
-25 QMRRQQGAAAA
+25 MRRQQGAAAA
-36 AAGIGASRL
+36 AAGIGVSRL
-45 TGLVRTALVTNVLG
+45 SGLARTALVTNVLG
-59 IGTVGD
+59 IGTIGD

-115 LVAVTAAA
+115 LVAVTATA

-199 GVLAWGIAGA
+199 GVLAWGVAGA

-236 ADPRIALNFGWREPQ
+236 ADPRISLNFGWREPH

-310 AAELTELSRMRDP
+310 AAELTELSRIREP
-323 AEIAQRTSG
+323 ATIAERTSA
-332 RLCATVFGVSGVM
+332 RLCATAFGVSGVV

-355 TDSVFNLAGLRNAIA
+355 TDSVFNLAGLRTAIA

-406 TRTAASIAAIR
+406 TRTAATIAAIR
-417 LAVSLGIGAALMLPL
+417 LAVSLAVGAALMLPL
-432 DRVLVVEG
+432 DRVLVLEG

-456 WSLLDSRIRSD
+456 WSLLDSGIRSD

-481 GAAVGAWV
+481 GAALGAWV
-489 ELALLRRAVLQR
+489 ELGLLRRAVMQR
-501 RPSRTGLP
+501 RPARAGMPTA
-509 QQADWPAQRLFGGAL
+509 ADWPAGRLFGGAI
-524 ARHMVP
+524 ARHLVP
-530 AAVAFVVGLPVTLV
+530 AAVTFVVGLGVTLV
-544 LAPLP
+544 LAPVP
-549 AVLRVAVAG
+549 SILRVAVAG
-558 LTMAGLHVGCGL
+558 VTMAGLHLGCGL
-570 ALRLPVA
+570 ALRLPAA
-577 RALTSQLSSVVT
+577 RALTSQLSRVAP
-589 KQRQHPPG
+589 KRAQRSR
-597 DAHADADSDA
+597 DAPHTDTRPEPDE
-607 DSDQSPTDDNNGG
+607 SPTDDSERN
-620 PPQ
+620 

>member
-1 MMMGNENGE
+1 
-10 RSDPRRTR
+10 
-18 KPARAPT
+18 
-25 QMRRQQGAAAA
+25 MRRQQGAAAA
-36 AAGIGASRL
+36 AAGIGVSRL
-45 TGLVRTALVTNVLG
+45 SGLARTALVTNVLG

-88 AFVPAYSSLTERDER
+88 AFVPAYSSLAERDER

-115 LVAVTAAA
+115 LVAVTATA

-186 PVVWNATQ
+186 PVVWNAAQ

-199 GVLAWGIAGA
+199 GVLAWGVAGA

-236 ADPRIALNFGWREPQ
+236 ADPRIALNRRWRDPA

-266 GVLQISAFLDL
+266 GVLQISAFVDL

-310 AAELTELSRMRDP
+310 AAELTELSRTRDP
-323 AEIAQRTSG
+323 AAIAERTSA
-332 RLCATVFGVSGVM
+332 RLCGAVFGISGVV
-345 AIYFAAGGPL
+345 AVYFAAGGPL

-406 TRTAASIAAIR
+406 TRTAATIAAIR
-417 LAVSLGIGAALMLPL
+417 LAVSLAVGAALMLPL
-432 DRVLVVEG
+432 DRVLVLEG

-446 DIDLFSLEST
+446 DIDLFSAEST
-456 WSLLDSRIRSD
+456 WSLLDSGVRSD
-467 PALPARLG
+467 PGLPARLG

-481 GAAVGAWV
+481 GAALGAWV
-489 ELALLRRAVLQR
+489 ELGLLRRAVLQR
-501 RPSRTGLP
+501 RPTRAAMP
-509 QQADWPAQRLFGGAL
+509 RRADWPGQRLFGGAL
-524 ARHMVP
+524 ARHLAP
-530 AAVAFVVGLPVTLV
+530 AAVTFVAGLPITLV
-544 LAPLP
+544 LAPVP
-549 AVLRVAVAG
+549 SVLRVAVAG
-558 LTMAGLHVGCGL
+558 AAMTCIHLGCGL
-570 ALRLPVA
+570 ALRLPTA
-577 RALTSQLSSVVT
+577 RALVSQLSRVAPSPSQRS
-589 KQRQHPPG
+589 QRQGSQDPAHIDG
-597 DAHADADSDA
+597 DEEE
-607 DSDQSPTDDNNGG
+607 G